1 VAGKSGG
8 VEEAVVHTETGILVD
23 IFKGDNSVIES
34 IVKMLENK
42 EYANRLAVNAKQ
54 RVQANFKW
62 ESQVGVLER
71 WM

>member
-1 VAGKSGG
+1 
-8 VEEAVVHTETGILVD
+8 LVD